1 MKSALNQGILRMLA
15 ASFIFAIIA
24 SIGCNHR
31 DDRNANYVDDQPG
44 GQFGE
49 VVAQRASFD
58 LSCPRDKLTVQGIG
72 GDSFGATG
80 CGQKASYTCIC
91 MYHVWSECTKPLC
104 QLDGH
109 SRPVPNATSNEPAV
123 TYSAATPAQ

>member
-1 MKSALNQGILRMLA
+1 MRLARLGSALVFVCSVVA
-15 ASFIFAIIA
+15 
-24 SIGCNHR
+24 IGCHHH
-31 DDRNANYVDDQPG
+31 DDKNANYVDDQPG

-58 LSCPRDKLTVQGIG
+58 LSCPRDKLSVQGIG

-104 QLDGH
+104 QMDAH
-109 SRPVPNATSNEPAV
+109 SRQAPATTSTAPAV
-123 TYSAATPAQ
+123 EYSTPASAPGTKL